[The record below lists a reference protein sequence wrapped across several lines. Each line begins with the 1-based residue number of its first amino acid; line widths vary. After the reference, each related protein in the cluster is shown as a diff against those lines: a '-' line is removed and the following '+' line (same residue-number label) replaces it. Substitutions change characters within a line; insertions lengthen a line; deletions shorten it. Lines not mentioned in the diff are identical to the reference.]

1 MKLSSKLFLITRFGF
16 TLLNLY
22 LVGYLM
28 INSGLIISLLATFSF
43 VSILVKAAVMVVY
56 IQWRSDNNWV
66 EEWESEDEYN

>member
-28 INSGLIISLLATFSF
+28 FNSGLIISLLAIFSF
-43 VSILVKAAVMVVY
+43 VSILIKSAVMVVY
-56 IQWRSDNNWV
+56 IQWRSDNDWV